1 MAPKERLQLDLSRY
15 EKLNSLQAGHLRHFH
30 NLVAQPDGEW
40 HHMGGQET
48 QQEFLDAFRYQ
59 LAQMAYA
66 AGLAHFHRLPAAR
79 GLFKPLLR
87 RLIHKMLHVQV
98 WGYWYLTSQS
108 GAVVD
113 PGRTELRTPWAN
125 PIIKENI
132 MYSGHLLLMTSLY
145 AMLLDDDE
153 FERPDSMSF
162 SWSPMFWGLGP
173 ETFRYDNRNIQAVIL
188 SELEKNG
195 WVGVCCEPN
204 VVFLVCN
211 QFPIIAMR
219 YNDVRDGTNVLDDV
233 LVKYKNA
240 IREKGLIRDSPV
252 YSDWLFLKQGQA
264 VPAQTGQCLHELLE
278 LGLVDGKI
286 RLQTTPVGWEYR
298 RIAEA
303 EEKGPNDAKVLAR
316 ARIAAA
322 EKVKPHGSLFN
333 PPLYG
338 YTVQWLSE
346 LGKTTELQ
354 GLLAY
359 ADEELHPSWENGG
372 LYYPRNDSVTDEEGN
387 WTHMDPYT
395 GNAAIGYARLNVK
408 DGQKMMY
415 EKPWTRETLA
425 ARPWID
431 NIGLSAG
438 VDCLRGVW
446 DAEARALVLTLKS
459 WNGKDVEVTPVARN
473 LDAGAWAVYVGGNL
487 VRSKSVERSGS
498 FEVDVTVGG
507 EEVDIVFVKYV

>member
-132 MYSGHLLLMTSLY
+132 MYSGHLLLMTSL
-145 AMLLDDDE
+145 ANAFMN
-153 FERPDSMSF
+153 
-162 SWSPMFWGLGP
+162 SWNSDL
-173 ETFRYDNRNIQAVIL
+173 
-188 SELEKNG
+188 
-195 WVGVCCEPN
+195 
-204 VVFLVCN
+204 
-211 QFPIIAMR
+211 
-219 YNDVRDGTNVLDDV
+219 
-233 LVKYKNA
+233 
-240 IREKGLIRDSPV
+240 V
-252 YSDWLFLKQGQA
+252 YSLFDKQS
-264 VPAQTGQCLHELLE
+264 
-278 LGLVDGKI
+278 LGFITAVDGKI